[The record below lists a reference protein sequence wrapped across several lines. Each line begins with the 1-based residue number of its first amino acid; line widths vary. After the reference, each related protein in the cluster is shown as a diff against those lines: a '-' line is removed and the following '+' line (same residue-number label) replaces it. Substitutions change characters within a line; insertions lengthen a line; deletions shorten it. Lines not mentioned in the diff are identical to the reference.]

1 MGAYTTL
8 IEVNIRR
15 VVEGLRHGVEAVA
28 GVDLAA
34 HILFGLLANKSLDMS
49 ANTTLIEVNVS
60 GVVEGVC
67 HGVEAAAGVGLAA
80 RIVVPPAVGVVAA
93 GA

>member
-1 MGAYTTL
+1 M
-8 IEVNIRR
+8 E
-15 VVEGLRHGVEAVA
+15 E
-28 GVDLAA
+28 
-34 HILFGLLANKSLDMS
+34 ILFGLLANKSLDMS

-93 GA
+93 GAGVMGV